1 MIITEKIISAFL
13 ETLKDDMKFNM
24 EHSEN
29 DKWDLFFSVDAW
41 SDKLPI
47 SVRLVRDENGSP
59 TMLLVYHSVEVNIE
73 DLGKDD
79 LLNILAL
86 NRDINFAKIALLK
99 EEEGIIGVTM
109 EMPTVDIS
117 VEEVLTALVSV
128 VQGSLIFHNF
138 IDTISHRVGFRIPSR
153 K

>member
-13 ETLKDDMKFNM
+13 ETLKDDMKFDM

-41 SDKLPI
+41 SEKLPI
-47 SVRLVRDENGSP
+47 TVRLIRDENGSP
-59 TMLLVYHSVEVNIE
+59 TMLIVYHSVEVNIE

-79 LLNILAL
+79 LLGILAL

-117 VEEVLTALVSV
+117 VEEILTAIVSV
-128 VQGSLIFHNF
+128 VQGALVFHNF
-138 IDTISHRVGFRIPSR
+138 IESISHRVGFHIPHS

>member
-1 MIITEKIISAFL
+1 MIISEKIISAFL
-13 ETLKDDMKFNM
+13 ETIREDMKFDM
-24 EHSEN
+24 EKEEN
-29 DKWDLFFSVDAW
+29 DKWTLYFSTDAW
-41 SDKLPI
+41 EEKLPI
-47 SVRLVRDENGSP
+47 TVRLVRDEQGTP
-59 TMLLVYHSVEVNIE
+59 AMLLIYHSIEVNIE

-86 NRDINFAKIALLK
+86 NRDIDFAKIALLK

-117 VEEVLTALVSV
+117 VEELLTGLVSV
-128 VQGSLIFHNF
+128 VQGAMVFHTF
-138 IDTISHRVGFRIPSR
+138 IDGISHRVGFRIPKR